1 MSESPCVSIGLAVY
15 NGEKYLKKALD
26 SIITQTFTDLE
37 LIISDNFSTDNTQQI
52 CEQYASQD
60 ERIRY
65 YRNNKNIGAPRN
77 FNRAFELAS
86 GKYFKWAA
94 SDDVLAP
101 DFLRKCVAILDK
113 DASVVL
119 CHSITGRIDENGDLL
134 GFYNKG
140 GLGRI
145 DSKKS
150 HERFGD
156 LIRLNFAV
164 SPIFGVIR
172 ADSFRKTSLHGEY
185 IGADRNLLAEI
196 GLLGRIHLIPE
207 CLFFEREHSGAY
219 STTFYGKNKSTTPY
233 DRLRKESAWW
243 TTENPTSFPHWKNY
257 SEYFNSVRRI
267 KLSPSERILC
277 YDQIFRALKI
287 EGWKYVWCDMK
298 DFLLYNSEA
307 ARTLIPFATNI
318 ATNVHK
324 AIKI

>member
-134 GFYNKG
+134 RYTVNTATGNVLCWNSIQAIYSG
-140 GLGRI
+140 GVTGTSQQQWKPRI
-145 DSKKS
+145 
-150 HERFGD
+150 G
-156 LIRLNFAV
+156 
-164 SPIFGVIR
+164 GVID
-172 ADSFRKTSLHGEY
+172 AVNDTSWLNG
-185 IGADRNLLAEI
+185 NKV
-196 GLLGRIHLIPE
+196 
-207 CLFFEREHSGAY
+207 CL
-219 STTFYGKNKSTTPY
+219 
-233 DRLRKESAWW
+233 
-243 TTENPTSFPHWKNY
+243 
-257 SEYFNSVRRI
+257 
-267 KLSPSERILC
+267 
-277 YDQIFRALKI
+277 
-287 EGWKYVWCDMK
+287 
-298 DFLLYNSEA
+298 
-307 ARTLIPFATNI
+307 
-318 ATNVHK
+318 
-324 AIKI
+324 